1 MKKIAILLLLLNC
14 ISFAQV
20 ESATADNPFY
30 QPPDFFYDML
40 NFFAPDTQSTRLDIY
55 IQIPFS
61 KIKFIKSGDN
71 FRADYNVSVSVYD
84 ENRLKLITEKS
95 WSEKVQLADFSLTS
109 SKVNYN
115 LSLKSFLLKPAKY
128 VIRINIED
136 MESRKIFNSEGEIL
150 VRTFDQNVAVSDLI
164 MVSGESQKSGNLKL
178 IPNVSRNVAS
188 IKTGLPVYYEIYSA
202 SARNIKID
210 YKILDNKGNELYTD
224 QTEQEIKAGN
234 NQILYTYN
242 FKDIGL
248 GDYIMTV
255 AVSSED
261 GSQRII
267 TTKPFYSKWIGVPNT
282 LKDLERA
289 VDQMVYLATPSE
301 IDYIHE
307 GADYTQKLER
317 FVDFWRKKDPT
328 PQSTENELFTEYYRR
343 VDYANRNFKQML
355 EGWRSD
361 MGMVYITLGAP
372 NNVER
377 HPFEYNSKPYEVWE
391 YYDINRRFTFVDI
404 TGFGDYRLINP
415 FFGEYQYR

>member
-1 MKKIAILLLLLNC
+1 MKKLAILFVFLSC

-20 ESATADNPFY
+20 ESATPDNPFY

-40 NFFAPDTQSTRLDIY
+40 NFFAPDTHNTRLDIY

-61 KIKFIKSGDN
+61 KIKFIKAGDQ

-95 WSEKVQLADFSLTS
+95 WSEKVQLADFSLTN

-128 VIRINIED
+128 VVRINIED

-164 MVSGESQKSGNLKL
+164 MVSGESQKNGNLKL
-178 IPNVSRNVAS
+178 IPNVSRNVAN
-188 IKTGLPVYYEIYSA
+188 IKTGIPVYYEIFSA
-202 SARNIKID
+202 SDRKIKID
-210 YKILDNKGNELYTD
+210 YKVLDNKGNELYND
-224 QTEQEIKAGN
+224 QKEEEIKAGN
-234 NQILYTYN
+234 NQMLYTYD

-248 GDYIMTV
+248 GDYVMTV
-255 AVSSED
+255 GVFSED

-267 TTKPFYSKWIGVPNT
+267 TTKQFYSKWTGVPNT
-282 LKDLERA
+282 IKDLEKA

-307 GADYTQKLER
+307 GKDYQEKLER
-317 FVDFWRKKDPT
+317 FVEFWRKKDPT
-328 PQSTENELFTEYYRR
+328 PQSAENELFAEYYRR
-343 VDYANRNFKQML
+343 IDYANRNFKQML